1 MHTWLLA
8 TEQMNKGYG
17 EQGPAQA
24 FTVCRKSQGWQ
35 LSAESFPRYKPL
47 GASAK
52 EQYTGRQVEVRI
64 SLLPAGTVAKHIGF
78 HRQGGLLYGHR

>member
-1 MHTWLLA
+1 MA
-8 TEQMNKGYG
+8 TLRGIISKVLQED
-17 EQGPAQA
+17 
-24 FTVCRKSQGWQ
+24 
-35 LSAESFPRYKPL
+35 PL